1 MSAFPPKTLPVLFAA
16 ALALPAAAETLHYNL
31 VEFHESASVSVKN
44 DTMILI
50 LNIQEESP
58 SRQQAA
64 DAVTRRLNAV
74 LARARDGKRFKT
86 ETAGR
91 NVRPVY
97 DDKSKIRAW
106 QDSARVRIESSDFA
120 ALSKLAADSQNEAMI
135 AAMQFSVSP
144 QKRSEAVEQASAQA
158 LQAFR
163 RRAES
168 MSRALGFSGYK
179 IVRIGL
185 NQSFDTQTDQV
196 SYAAV
201 PMAAQRKYSSEAA
214 VMETEAGEQ
223 HIRQTVNATVQMY

>member
-1 MSAFPPKTLPVLFAA
+1 MTFPPTKVLPALFAA

-31 VEFHESASVSVKN
+31 LEFHESASVSVPN

-50 LNIQEESP
+50 LNIQEENP
-58 SRQQAA
+58 SRQQAS
-64 DAVTRRLNAV
+64 DTVTRRLNTV

-86 ETAGR
+86 ETIGR

-106 QDSARVRIESSDFA
+106 QDSARLQIESSDFA
-120 ALSKLAADSQNEAMI
+120 ALSKLAAESQNEAMI

-144 QKRSEAVEQASAQA
+144 QKHAAAVEQASVQA
-158 LQAFR
+158 LQAFKS
-163 RRAES
+163 RAEQ

-179 IVRIGL
+179 IVRINM
-185 NQSFDTQTDQV
+185 NQSFDTQSDQV
-196 SYAAV
+196 AYASV
-201 PMAAQRKYSSEAA
+201 PTEARAYSKEAA

-223 HIRQTVNATVQMY
+223 RVRQTVSATVQMH